1 MGVDLRRDRVRIG
14 WEDTLRLESVL
25 VQEELGWVLTVVLSR
40 VQHKMAADRF
50 VGDKFAAGGSTMLRR
65 GLLAVAGRMVRW
77 E

>member
-1 MGVDLRRDRVRIG
+1 MRIG

-25 VQEELGWVLTVVLSR
+25 VQEELEWVLTVVLSR
-40 VQHKMAADRF
+40 VQHKMAADWF